1 MIVKVS
7 IHRGKAIRFD
17 QETGELFIYCN
28 NQGSKNQFPISVHV
42 AHGETEQD
50 YHDNKLESATVK
62 VGQRGSL
69 SFVDKERGR

>member
-28 NQGSKNQFPISVHV
+28 NQGSVHSHSLIRKE
-42 AHGETEQD
+42 AE
-50 YHDNKLESATVK
+50 NESK
-62 VGQRGSL
+62 
-69 SFVDKERGR
+69 